1 VATRERSPVARSALR
16 KVAWRLVPFLG
27 LLYFVNYLDRTNIG
41 FAKLTM
47 SEDLGLTETMY
58 GLASGLFFIGYL
70 LFEVPSN
77 LALHRFGARRWIAR
91 IMVSWGV
98 VASLMAFV
106 DSAGTLYA
114 LRVLLGIAEAGFFP
128 GIMLYLTWW
137 LPRAQRVQ
145 LIGAFLVAIP
155 LSSAFGAP
163 LSGAIIQFGDGL
175 FGLEGWRVM
184 FLLEGLPAVVLGV
197 VCWFYLTDR
206 PEQARWLTAEER
218 DWLTGTL
225 AAEQRTTG
233 NREAS
238 PWRAMA
244 APRVVGLGLVYFGVV
259 YGLYAVS
266 FFLPTVVAGF
276 AERFDAEYS
285 IFETGAIV
293 AVPFLVGAVAMVL
306 WSRHSDRT
314 DERRWHLALPAALG
328 GVTIPVALYLD
339 SPFAVMAVITLTAV
353 GIFCALPVFWHFPP
367 LVLTGAGAA
376 AGIAMINSLGN
387 ASGFV
392 APYLTGWISDSTG
405 SIRPALWLVGLAMLG
420 SAGLALVLSRPAGTP
435 AGEPAPAG
443 PDRTRAGAGS

>member
-1 VATRERSPVARSALR
+1 MATRETSPVARSALR

-225 AAEQRTTG
+225 AAEQGTTG
-233 NREAS
+233 QREAS

-376 AGIAMINSLGN
+376 AGIALINSLGN

-420 SAGLALVLSRPAGTP
+420 SAALALVLSRPARTP
-435 AGEPAPAG
+435 AGAPAPAG

>member
-1 VATRERSPVARSALR
+1 MAHTEPDPVGRSALR

-47 SEDLGLTETMY
+47 SEDLGLTETMF

-91 IMVSWGV
+91 ILVSWGI
-98 VASLMAFV
+98 VASAMAFV
-106 DSAGTLYA
+106 DSAGWLYA

-128 GIMLYLTWW
+128 GVLLYLTWW
-137 LPRAQRVQ
+137 LPRTQRVQ
-145 LIGAFLVAIP
+145 LIGAFLVAVP
-155 LSSAFGAP
+155 LSSALGAP
-163 LSGAIIQFGDGL
+163 LSGAVIQYGDGL

-184 FLLEGLPAVVLGV
+184 FLVEGLPAVLLGV
-197 VCWFYLTDR
+197 ACWFYLTDR
-206 PEQARWLTAEER
+206 PEQARWLTPEER
-218 DWLTGTL
+218 GWLT
-225 AAEQRTTG
+225 RTIADEG
-233 NREAS
+233 EASGPREAS

-244 APRVVGLGLVYFGVV
+244 SPRVVGLGFVYFGVV

-276 AERFDAEYS
+276 AERFDADYS

-293 AVPFLVGAVAMVL
+293 AVPFLAGAVTMLL

-314 DERRWHLALPAALG
+314 GERRWHLALPAALG

-339 SPFAVMAVITLTAV
+339 SPFTVMAVITLTAI
-353 GIFCALPVFWHFPP
+353 GICCALPVFWHFPP
-367 LVLTGAGAA
+367 LILTGAGAA
-376 AGIAMINSLGN
+376 AGIALINSLGN
-387 ASGFV
+387 TAGFA
-392 APYLTGWISDSTG
+392 APYITGWVSDATG
-405 SIRPALWLVGLAMLG
+405 SIRPALWLVGIAMLL
-420 SAGLALVLSRPAGTP
+420 SAVGALLLSRSAR
-435 AGEPAPAG
+435 EPV
-443 PDRTRAGAGS
+443 GATTVTGQRSVLD

>member
-1 VATRERSPVARSALR
+1 MATRETSPVARSALR

-420 SAGLALVLSRPAGTP
+420 SAGLALVLSRPARTP

-443 PDRTRAGAGS
+443 PDRTRAGTGS

>member
-1 VATRERSPVARSALR
+1 MATRETSPVARSALR

-420 SAGLALVLSRPAGTP
+420 SAGLALVLSRPVGRP

>member
-1 VATRERSPVARSALR
+1 MATRETSPVARSALR

-405 SIRPALWLVGLAMLG
+405 SIRPALWLVGLAMLP
-420 SAGLALVLSRPAGTP
+420 VLSEIQPVR
-435 AGEPAPAG
+435 
-443 PDRTRAGAGS
+443 

>member
-1 VATRERSPVARSALR
+1 MATRETSPVARSALR

-47 SEDLGLTETMY
+47 SEELGLTETMY

-91 IMVSWGV
+91 IMVSWGI

-197 VCWFYLTDR
+197 VCWSYLTDR

-233 NREAS
+233 HREAS

-376 AGIAMINSLGN
+376 TGIALINSLGN

-420 SAGLALVLSRPAGTP
+420 SAGLALVLSRPSRTP